1 MDYMNMPREQFVD
14 QLLYAMRQ
22 GLTMEM
28 YDKLRAALL
37 AMPENIFLQ
46 FMAEAKEKA
55 LRNGVSAK
63 SCSDALKAVL
73 ATGKVT
79 SENSAMNR
87 MPVKFLDEKE
97 NEALWKDILL
107 SRPDDRICLKRADD
121 KALCELW
128 MKGSSVPKGS
138 LPSDLFFAGN
148 IPLMDCEIVVDE
160 TDEPDGVVCS
170 YRVVVFPDYRERIEA
185 SDDDTA
191 DVGALVMDIK
201 GYDFVMPIS
210 VCKGIDTILT
220 GPLGYRNVPAGL
232 RAMCEKEW
240 TQASMLN
247 MGYEYLITWYGIQ
260 VALLHPTVRNVFQN
274 PRSEAVYA
282 PSGKKGKA
290 RRFVRYI
297 RRHIISA
304 EDIRHAAYGANREYE
319 RHTLVWYVIGHWR
332 KYADGRRVFIQ
343 PYWKGA
349 LRRLKMSL
357 DGRDRQIV
365 L

>member
-1 MDYMNMPREQFVD
+1 MDYMNMPREEFVD

-22 GLTMEM
+22 GLTMDM
-28 YDKLRAALL
+28 YDKLRAALI
-37 AMPENIFLQ
+37 AMPDNVFLQ

-55 LRNGVSAK
+55 LRNGVSVK
-63 SCSDALKAVL
+63 QSSDALKAVL
-73 ATGKVT
+73 ATGEVT

-87 MPVKFLDEKE
+87 MPVKFLSEKE
-97 NEALWKDILL
+97 NEALWNDICC
-107 SRPDDRICLKRADD
+107 SRPDDRICLKRTDD

-128 MKGSSVPKGS
+128 MKGVSVPKGG

-160 TDEPDGVVCS
+160 TDEPNGVVVP
-170 YRVVVFPDYRERIEA
+170 YRVVIFPDYRERIEA
-185 SDDDTA
+185 SDDDVV
-191 DVGALVMDIK
+191 DVGALVMDLK
-201 GYDFVMPIS
+201 GRDFIMPIS
-210 VCKGIDTILT
+210 VCKGVDTIMT
-220 GPLGYRNVPAGL
+220 GPLGYHNVPADL
-232 RAMCEKEW
+232 RAVCGKEW
-240 TQASMLN
+240 TQASMLA

-260 VALLHPTVRNVFQN
+260 IALLHPTVRNVFQR
-274 PRSEAVYA
+274 PRQEAVYA
-282 PSGKKGKA
+282 PSGRKGKT

-297 RRHIISA
+297 RRHVINA
-304 EDIRHAAYGANREYE
+304 DEIRQAAYGTSREYE
-319 RHTLVWYVIGHWR
+319 RRTLVWYVIGHWR

-349 LRRLKMSL
+349 LRQLKMSL